1 MAVTNVIRPV
11 DLNDDDFDIV
21 DNKVRVRPTLK
32 IYDLKYAAPDTVI
45 TTQMAVDY
53 AKIGRHYLSVAGI
66 QGNIHLDFKMVI
78 DSGPRRALYTL
89 PPEAPTPVQLIEEQ
103 AFDGS
108 SVWVD
113 AGSRTVMGNGLKA
126 GTRYILNL
134 GGYFE

>member
-1 MAVTNVIRPV
+1 MAIKKVIRPE
-11 DLNDDDFDIV
+11 DLHDDDFDIV
-21 DNKVRVRPTLK
+21 ANKVRVRPTIK

-45 TTQMAVDY
+45 TTQMPVDY
-53 AKIGRHYLSVAGI
+53 DKIGRHYLSVAGI
-66 QGNIHLDFKMVI
+66 QGNIHVDFKMVV
-78 DSGPRRALYTL
+78 DSGPRRALYVL

-103 AFDGS
+103 TFDGS
-108 SVWVD
+108 SIWVD

>member
-1 MAVTNVIRPV
+1 MAVTKVIRPV
-11 DLNDDDFDIV
+11 DLHDDDFDIV
-21 DNKVRVRPTLK
+21 DNKVRVRPTIKL
-32 IYDLKYAAPDTVI
+32 YDVKYVAPDTVI
-45 TTQMAVDY
+45 TTQMPVDY
-53 AKIGRHYLSVAGI
+53 AQIGRHYLSIAGI
-66 QGNIHLDFKMVI
+66 QGNIHLDFKMVV

-103 AFDGS
+103 TFDGS

-113 AGSRTVMGNGLKA
+113 KGSRTVMGNGLKA

>member
-1 MAVTNVIRPV
+1 MAVTKIIRPV
-11 DLNDDDFDIV
+11 DLHDDDFDIV
-21 DNKVRVRPTLK
+21 DNKVRVRPTIK

-45 TTQMAVDY
+45 TTQMPVDY
-53 AKIGRHYLSVAGI
+53 DKIGRHYLSVAGI

-108 SVWVD
+108 SIWVD

>member
-1 MAVTNVIRPV
+1 MAVKKVIRPE
-11 DLNDDDFDIV
+11 DLHDDDFDIV
-21 DNKVRVRPTLK
+21 DNKVRVRPTIK
-32 IYDLKYAAPDTVI
+32 IYDVKYAAPDTVI

-113 AGSRTVMGNGLKA
+113 KGSRTVMGNGLKA

>member
-1 MAVTNVIRPV
+1 MAVTKVIRPV
-11 DLNDDDFDIV
+11 DLHEDDFDIV
-21 DNKVRVRPTLK
+21 DNKVRVRPTIK

-45 TTQMAVDY
+45 TTQMPVDY

-66 QGNIHLDFKMVI
+66 QGNIHVDFKMVI

-103 AFDGS
+103 TFDGS
-108 SVWVD
+108 SIWVD

>member
-1 MAVTNVIRPV
+1 MAVTKVIRPV
-11 DLNDDDFDIV
+11 DLHDDDFDIV
-21 DNKVRVRPTLK
+21 ENKVRVRPTIK
-32 IYDLKYAAPDTVI
+32 IYDVKYVAPDSVI
-45 TTQMAVDY
+45 TTQMPVDY

-66 QGNIHLDFKMVI
+66 HGNIHLDFKMVI

-103 AFDGS
+103 TFDGS

>member
-1 MAVTNVIRPV
+1 MAVTKVIRPV
-11 DLNDDDFDIV
+11 DLHDDDFDIV
-21 DNKVRVRPTLK
+21 DNKVRVRPTIK
-32 IYDLKYAAPDTVI
+32 IYDVKYVAPDSVV
-45 TTQMAVDY
+45 TTQMPVDY

-66 QGNIHLDFKMVI
+66 HGKIHLDFKMVI

-103 AFDGS
+103 TFDGS

>member
-1 MAVTNVIRPV
+1 MAVTKVIRPV
-11 DLNDDDFDIV
+11 DLHEDDFDIV
-21 DNKVRVRPTLK
+21 DNKVRVRPTIK

-53 AKIGRHYLSVAGI
+53 AKTGRHYLSVSGI
-66 QGNIHLDFKMVI
+66 QGNIHVDFKMVI

-103 AFDGS
+103 TFDGGS
-108 SVWVD
+108 IWVD

>member
-1 MAVTNVIRPV
+1 MTVKKVILLE
-11 DLNDDDFDIV
+11 DLHDDYFDIV
-21 DNKVRVRPTLK
+21 DNKVRVRPTIK

-45 TTQMAVDY
+45 TTQMPVDY
-53 AKIGRHYLSVAGI
+53 DKIGRHYLSVAGI
-66 QGNIHLDFKMVI
+66 QGNIHVDFKMVV
-78 DSGPRRALYTL
+78 DSGPRRALYVL
-89 PPEAPTPVQLIEEQ
+89 PTEAPTPVQLIEEQ

-108 SVWVD
+108 SIWVD

>member
-1 MAVTNVIRPV
+1 MAVKKVIRPE
-11 DLNDDDFDIV
+11 DLHDDDFDIV
-21 DNKVRVRPTLK
+21 DNKVRVRPTIK

-45 TTQMAVDY
+45 TTQSPVDY

-66 QGNIHLDFKMVI
+66 QGNIHVDFKMGI
-78 DSGPRRALYTL
+78 DSGPRRALYQL
-89 PPEAPTPVQLIEEQ
+89 PQDAPTPVQLIEEQ
-103 AFDGS
+103 TFDGS
-108 SVWVD
+108 SIWVD

>member
-1 MAVTNVIRPV
+1 MAIKKVIRPE
-11 DLNDDDFDIV
+11 DLHDDDFDIV
-21 DNKVRVRPTLK
+21 DNKVRVRPTIK

-45 TTQMAVDY
+45 TTQMPVDY
-53 AKIGRHYLSVAGI
+53 DKIGRHYLSVAGI
-66 QGNIHLDFKMVI
+66 QGNIHVDFKMVV
-78 DSGPRRALYTL
+78 DSGPRRALYAL

-108 SVWVD
+108 SIWVD
-113 AGSRTVMGNGLKA
+113 AGSRVVMGNGLKA

>member
-1 MAVTNVIRPV
+1 MAVKKVIRPE
-11 DLNDDDFDIV
+11 DLHDDDFDIV
-21 DNKVRVRPTLK
+21 DNKVRVRPTIK
-32 IYDLKYAAPDTVI
+32 MYNLKYAAPDTVI
-45 TTQMAVDY
+45 TTQMPVDY
-53 AKIGRHYLSVAGI
+53 DKIGRHYLSVAGI
-66 QGNIHLDFKMVI
+66 QGNIHVDFKMVI

-103 AFDGS
+103 TFDGS
-108 SVWVD
+108 SIWVD

>member
-1 MAVTNVIRPV
+1 MAVTKVIRPV
-11 DLNDDDFDIV
+11 DLHEDDFDIV
-21 DNKVRVRPTLK
+21 DNKVRVRPTIK

-78 DSGPRRALYTL
+78 DSGPRRALYQL

-103 AFDGS
+103 TFDGS

>member
-1 MAVTNVIRPV
+1 MAVKKVIRPE
-11 DLNDDDFDIV
+11 DLHDDDFDIV
-21 DNKVRVRPTLK
+21 ANKVRVRPTIK

-45 TTQMAVDY
+45 TTQMPADY

-66 QGNIHLDFKMVI
+66 QGNIHVDFKMVV
-78 DSGPRRALYTL
+78 DSGPRRALYVL

-108 SVWVD
+108 SIWVD

>member
-1 MAVTNVIRPV
+1 MAVTKIIRPV
-11 DLNDDDFDIV
+11 DLHDDDFDIV
-21 DNKVRVRPTLK
+21 DNKVRVKPTIK
-32 IYDLKYAAPDTVI
+32 IYDVKYVAPDSVI

-108 SVWVD
+108 SVLVD

>member
-1 MAVTNVIRPV
+1 MAVTKVIRPV
-11 DLNDDDFDIV
+11 DLHDDDFDIV
-21 DNKVRVRPTLK
+21 DNKVRVRPTIK
-32 IYDLKYAAPDTVI
+32 IYDVKYVAPDSVI

-103 AFDGS
+103 TFDGS

-134 GGYFE
+134 GGHFE

>member
-1 MAVTNVIRPV
+1 MAVTKVIRPE
-11 DLNDDDFDIV
+11 DLHDDDFDIV
-21 DNKVRVRPTLK
+21 DNKVRVRPTIK
-32 IYDLKYAAPDTVI
+32 IYDVKYAAPDTVI
-45 TTQMAVDY
+45 TTQMPVDY
-53 AKIGRHYLSVAGI
+53 AKIDRHYLSVAGI

-89 PPEAPTPVQLIEEQ
+89 PPEAPTPVRLIEEQ
-103 AFDGS
+103 TFDGS

-126 GTRYILNL
+126 GTRYTLNL

>member
-1 MAVTNVIRPV
+1 MAVKKVIRPE
-11 DLNDDDFDIV
+11 DLHDDDFDIV
-21 DNKVRVRPTLK
+21 ENKVRVRPTIK
-32 IYDLKYAAPDTVI
+32 IYDVKYVAPDSVI

-89 PPEAPTPVQLIEEQ
+89 PLEAPTPVQLIEEQ
-103 AFDGS
+103 TFDGS

>member
-1 MAVTNVIRPV
+1 MAVKKVIRPE
-11 DLNDDDFDIV
+11 DLHEDDFDIV
-21 DNKVRVRPTLK
+21 ANKVRVRPTIK

-45 TTQMAVDY
+45 TTQMPADY

-66 QGNIHLDFKMVI
+66 QGNIHVDFKMVV
-78 DSGPRRALYTL
+78 DSGPRRALYVL

-108 SVWVD
+108 SIWVD

>member
-1 MAVTNVIRPV
+1 MAVTKVIRPV
-11 DLNDDDFDIV
+11 DLHEDDFDIV
-21 DNKVRVRPTLK
+21 DNKVRVRPTIK

-53 AKIGRHYLSVAGI
+53 AKTGRHYLSVASI
-66 QGNIHLDFKMVI
+66 QGNIHVDFKMVI

>member
-1 MAVTNVIRPV
+1 MAVTKVIRPV
-11 DLNDDDFDIV
+11 DLHEDDFDIV
-21 DNKVRVRPTLK
+21 DNKVRVRPTIK

-66 QGNIHLDFKMVI
+66 HGKIHLDFKMVI

-103 AFDGS
+103 TFDGS

>member
-1 MAVTNVIRPV
+1 MAVTKVIRPV
-11 DLNDDDFDIV
+11 DLHDDDFDIV
-21 DNKVRVRPTLK
+21 DSKVRVRPTIK
-32 IYDLKYAAPDTVI
+32 IYALKYAAPDTVI

-53 AKIGRHYLSVAGI
+53 NQVGRHYLSVAGI
-66 QGNIHLDFKMVI
+66 HGNIHVDFKMVV
-78 DSGPRRALYTL
+78 DSGARRALFQL
-89 PPEAPTPVQLIEEQ
+89 PADAPTPVQLIEEQ

-113 AGSRTVMGNGLKA
+113 KGSRTVMGNGLKA

>member
-1 MAVTNVIRPV
+1 MAVTKVIRPV
-11 DLNDDDFDIV
+11 DLHDDYFDIV
-21 DNKVRVRPTLK
+21 DNKVRVRPTIK
-32 IYDLKYAAPDTVI
+32 IYDVKYVAPDSVI
-45 TTQMAVDY
+45 TTQMPVDY
-53 AKIGRHYLSVAGI
+53 AKIGRHYISVAGI
-66 QGNIHLDFKMVI
+66 HGKIHLDFKMVI

-103 AFDGS
+103 TFDGS

>member
-1 MAVTNVIRPV
+1 MAVTKVIRPV
-11 DLNDDDFDIV
+11 DLHDDYFDIV
-21 DNKVRVRPTLK
+21 DNKVRVRPTIK
-32 IYDLKYAAPDTVI
+32 IYDVKYVAPDSVI
-45 TTQMAVDY
+45 TTQMPVDY

-66 QGNIHLDFKMVI
+66 HGKIHLDFKMVI

-103 AFDGS
+103 TFDGS